1 MHDSREFHAKRGDP
15 MVAEPFE
22 DDRERDAELYAA
34 GYVVLRF
41 TWRQLIERPDWV
53 AAMLTAAYRPGVE
66 QIRSGF

>member
-1 MHDSREFHAKRGDP
+1 